1 MTLARSSPAVNR
13 RPLPRPDRWH
23 RPLIGL
29 ALGMTVLALACLVL
43 AVTDPREI
51 LGQNAWFK
59 PLKFALS
66 IGIYSVSLAWLIG
79 QAHRLR
85 RLADGLGTVIVIALL
100 VEMVIIAGA
109 AAFGTTSHFNVAT
122 PLHAALWSAMGVS
135 IVLVWVAS
143 LAVGVVVV
151 LNPGPD
157 AARNL
162 AVRAA
167 VVLALIGM
175 GLAFLMTTPNDQQL
189 ADFQGV
195 AGAHAVGVADGGAG
209 LPFLGWSTQGGDL
222 RIPHFLGM
230 HALQA
235 IPLGLLGLELLS
247 RGAPVLRGVRVRFR
261 LVLIGSVAFAAMIT
275 VLAWQALSGESIVH
289 PSGPVLAAGAVIAL
303 GTAAAAIAVLLIE
316 RRSLRSRARSGPGL

>member
-1 MTLARSSPAVNR
+1 MTLARSSPAVDR
-13 RPLPRPDRWH
+13 QPLPRPDRWH

-85 RLADGLGTVIVIALL
+85 RLADGLGTVIVIAL
-100 VEMVIIAGA
+100 
-109 AAFGTTSHFNVAT
+109 
-122 PLHAALWSAMGVS
+122 
-135 IVLVWVAS
+135 
-143 LAVGVVVV
+143 
-151 LNPGPD
+151 
-157 AARNL
+157 
-162 AVRAA
+162 
-167 VVLALIGM
+167 VLALVGM
-175 GLAFLMTTPNDQQL
+175 GLAFLMTTPSDQQL

-209 LPFLGWSTQGGDL
+209 LPLLGWSTQGGDL

-261 LVLIGSVAFAAMIT
+261 LVLIGSTAFAAMLG
-275 VLAWQALSGESIVH
+275 VLTWQALSGESIVH
-289 PSGPVLAAGAVIAL
+289 PSGPVLAAGAVVAI
-303 GTAAAAIAVLLIE
+303 GAAAAVAAVVVVE
-316 RRSLRSRARSGPGL
+316 HRSLRSRAQSSLR